1 MNINIVGE
9 KGRSR
14 RMSEKKQVWM
24 DMDGCLFI
32 RFWTER
38 YGYVLEDEHG
48 LWPDHELMWCGYWHC
63 LGEL

>member
-1 MNINIVGE
+1 
-9 KGRSR
+9 
-14 RMSEKKQVWM
+14 MSEKKQVWM
-24 DMDGCLFI
+24 DMDGYLFI

-63 LGEL
+63 LGDL